1 MISARRGPAY
11 AAPAMGRM
19 GKATMSRY
27 DGKKVKAV
35 FGGKGFYIALAVCLL
50 AAGIVGYY
58 TLLRPQAPAEPAASP
73 NTAVPDER
81 DNAWVAPTVT
91 PEENVPAAPPAE
103 ETPISDPQD
112 LLPQVMSPLD
122 GTTVTVFSVT
132 ELMYD
137 ETMADWRTHNGID
150 IQAAEG
156 DSVRTAASGTV
167 LSVKDD
173 ELMGTT
179 VVIQHGG
186 GYTTQYSCLQKDPPV
201 QEGDQVAA
209 GDIIG
214 LVGSTASAE
223 GSMGPHLHFS
233 VSKDGK
239 LIDPADYVN
248 CPQGPAEGVISP
260 AGPVGLAPKK
270 ADARRRP
277 PFLLCRGISH
287 DQSCFLRGRTTTA
300 AASRAETVSSMTHRV
315 TELASPVLTPG

>member
-1 MISARRGPAY
+1 
-11 AAPAMGRM
+11 
-19 GKATMSRY
+19 MSRF

-35 FGGKGFYIALAVCLL
+35 FGGKGFYIALALCLL

-58 TLLRPQAPAEPAASP
+58 TLLRPQAPAEPASNP
-73 NTAVPDER
+73 TTNVPDDR
-81 DNAWVAPTVT
+81 DNAWVAPAVQ

-150 IQAAEG
+150 IQASEG

-179 VVIQHGG
+179 VVIQHDG
-186 GYTTQYSCLQKDPPV
+186 GYATQYSSLQENTPV
-201 QEGDQVAA
+201 AQGQTVAA
-209 GDIIG
+209 GEVIG
-214 LVGSTASAE
+214 YVGSTSAAE
-223 GSMGPHLHFS
+223 SRMGPHLHFS
-233 VSKDGK
+233 VSRDGAV
-239 LIDPADYVN
+239 IDPHDYVN
-248 CPQGPAEGVISP
+248 GGE
-260 AGPVGLAPKK
+260 
-270 ADARRRP
+270 
-277 PFLLCRGISH
+277 
-287 DQSCFLRGRTTTA
+287 
-300 AASRAETVSSMTHRV
+300 
-315 TELASPVLTPG
+315 